1 MGYNFNYYYYHS
13 SIPYSPK
20 VGFGPFG
27 VSRLK
32 VADRSVLPRMPI
44 VKSGSP
50 SANSRLWLKQYMYPQ
65 SLSKPE
71 AA

>member
-1 MGYNFNYYYYHS
+1 MGYNYNYYYYHS

-20 VGFGPFG
+20 VGFGPFW

-44 VKSGSP
+44 ERG
-50 SANSRLWLKQYMYPQ
+50 
-65 SLSKPE
+65 PE
-71 AA
+71 AQAQTAAYGSNNTCTHNP

>member
-20 VGFGPFG
+20 VGFGPFW

-50 SANSRLWLKQYMYPQ
+50 SATQPLMAQTIHVPTIPK
-65 SLSKPE
+65 
-71 AA
+71 